1 MARRSW
7 RDCLAARVQLC
18 RDRGVH
24 GRQGSLG
31 QASRSRGGGG
41 QGAARGQTPQ
51 PEALWENTEDI
62 FDRMCSP
69 CFAQN
74 SSESQVSFIS
84 TKGVLSA
91 RSTFE
96 KGNLG
101 LFGLFQNIKIKNFDT
116 HIAPKV
122 KKWKKKKKRQH
133 NKPTERRKPQTSEIP
148 KDRRKPRPPSC
159 PVEDRTCATTPGSCQ
174 CTRRL
179 QGQATVPCPG
189 LQCPTWLLRPRTATL
204 GLGPASGRG
213 S

>member
-1 MARRSW
+1 M
-7 RDCLAARVQLC
+7 AARVQLC

-101 LFGLFQNIKIKNFDT
+101 LFGLFQNTKIKSFDT

-122 KKWKKKKKRQH
+122 KKWEKKKKTTTQ
-133 NKPTERRKPQTSEIP
+133 QTN
-148 KDRRKPRPPSC
+148 
-159 PVEDRTCATTPGSCQ
+159 RTTQTTN
-174 CTRRL
+174 
-179 QGQATVPCPG
+179 
-189 LQCPTWLLRPRTATL
+189 LRNT
-204 GLGPASGRG
+204 
-213 S
+213 